1 MQRSV
6 YNSDQT
12 ETSSILGQLIDQSN
26 VSNDDDDDTPLKEAY
41 RQHSTDL
48 SDVERS
54 LGDIPV
60 QDARVSASKCRPI
73 RNSVLEDEQVP
84 QTMVQWNS
92 LPINASGRSFTCAE
106 SKAPNYLIHGEPNKF
121 THQSFL

>member
-1 MQRSV
+1 MQHSV

-12 ETSSILGQLIDQSN
+12 ERSSILGQLIDQSN

-54 LGDIPV
+54 LDDIPV
-60 QDARVSASKCRPI
+60 QDARVLASKCRPI

-92 LPINASGRSFTCAE
+92 LPFNAFGRSFTGAD
-106 SKAPNYLIHGEPNKF
+106 SKAPNHTIHGEPNKF